1 MVGVVIVQLGRD
13 VTVTVVEFEQTQPLE
28 LVTVT
33 EIVADPAVP
42 AVQVI
47 SRVLLPAVIVPLL
60 AVQA

>member
-1 MVGVVIVQLGRD
+1 MQLGRD

>member
-1 MVGVVIVQLGRD
+1 MQLGRD
-13 VTVTVVEFEQTQPLE
+13 VTMTVVEFEQTQPLE

-60 AVQA
+60 AVQE

>member
-1 MVGVVIVQLGRD
+1 MQLGRD

-33 EIVADPAVP
+33 EIVADPAAP
-42 AVQVI
+42 ADQVI

-60 AVQA
+60 TVQA

>member
-1 MVGVVIVQLGRD
+1 MQLGRD
-13 VTVTVVEFEQTQPLE
+13 VTMTVVEFEQTQPLE